1 METEVLEV
9 KILDIQEESFSIN
22 SEILSSLDQ
31 TDNTGIEFFIS
42 FKLNKNES
50 VLVSEAS
57 LTYLIEKEETSE
69 KLACI
74 SYSFVLYIKDLN
86 NYIEDDKVRL
96 PDRFMEELIYDVY
109 IIPYVSKASRAFIP
123 SCIFFRTIRS
133 PRAFSKARVNTSS
146 SISRGTTHTPSM
158 SPTRISPSLIRTPS
172 ISIGTR

>member
-31 TDNTGIEFFIS
+31 TDNTG
-42 FKLNKNES
+42 NES

-109 IIPYVSKASRAFIP
+109 S
-123 SCIFFRTIRS
+123 TG
-133 PRAFSKARVNTSS
+133 RV
-146 SISRGTTHTPSM
+146 IAKDR
-158 SPTRISPSLIRTPS
+158 L
-172 ISIGTR
+172 IGTKLKNVYLPFGGASQIYELFKKSPKVKIQN